1 MMCKNGKRFLV
12 AALFTALCAVVI
24 AGGLNV
30 HKAYGF
36 AAGGAADDIE
46 APFLKFM
53 LGLKLS
59 DSQKQQIAAIL
70 KSYRQTMGSSVVTV
84 AEAKKNLCDAIH
96 SAAYD
101 ENKVRQAAK
110 TAATAEEEAA
120 VLRAQ
125 IAAQIQGVLSAEQ
138 LAAATQFR
146 TDMYARVKSKMQSI
160 HSIIDL
166 WISSN
171 GG

>member
-1 MMCKNGKRFLV
+1 MMCKNGKRFLAV
-12 AALFTALCAVVI
+12 ALLAALCAAVFV
-24 AGGLNV
+24 GGLNV
-30 HKAYGF
+30 NKAYGF

-70 KSYRQTMGSSVVTV
+70 KSYRQTMGSSVATV

-96 SAAYD
+96 STAYD
-101 ENKVRQAAK
+101 ESKVRQAAK
-110 TAATAEEEAA
+110 TAAAAEEELA

-125 IAAQIQGVLSAEQ
+125 VAAQVQGVLSAEQ

-160 HSIIDL
+160 HSIVDL
-166 WISSN
+166 WISNN